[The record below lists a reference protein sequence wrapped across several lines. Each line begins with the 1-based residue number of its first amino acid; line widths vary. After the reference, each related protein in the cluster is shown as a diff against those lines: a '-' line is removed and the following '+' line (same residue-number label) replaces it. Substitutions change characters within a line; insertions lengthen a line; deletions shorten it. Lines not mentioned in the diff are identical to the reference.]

1 MRMSR
6 WCALDMRGRIPQAF
20 DESGAMAERK
30 ILATL
35 PMFPL
40 AEMLANTLR
49 EEGIP
54 AFAVVGDL
62 DGPNKL
68 MQADL
73 WIEDAS
79 RLDDPDVALLI
90 EHLLA
95 GYIQPTRSADAPAE

>member
-1 MRMSR
+1 M
-6 WCALDMRGRIPQAF
+6 P
-20 DESGAMAERK
+20 ERK

-35 PMFPL
+35 PMFPI

-68 MQADL
+68 MPADL

-79 RLDDPDVALLI
+79 LLDDPQVALVI
-90 EHLLA
+90 DALLA
-95 GYIQPTRSADAPAE
+95 GYINPQVAPDAPTP

>member
-1 MRMSR
+1 M
-6 WCALDMRGRIPQAF
+6 P
-20 DESGAMAERK
+20 ERK

-35 PMFPL
+35 PLFPI

-68 MQADL
+68 MPADL
-73 WIEDAS
+73 WIEDAAL
-79 RLDDPDVALLI
+79 LDDPQVVQVIDA
-90 EHLLA
+90 LLA
-95 GYIQPTRSADAPAE
+95 GYINPHIASDATAP

>member
-1 MRMSR
+1 M
-6 WCALDMRGRIPQAF
+6 P
-20 DESGAMAERK
+20 ERK

-35 PMFPL
+35 PLFPI

-68 MQADL
+68 MPADL
-73 WIEDAS
+73 WIEDA
-79 RLDDPDVALLI
+79 ALLNDPQVAQVI
-90 EHLLA
+90 DALLA
-95 GYIQPTRSADAPAE
+95 GYINPHVAPDATAP